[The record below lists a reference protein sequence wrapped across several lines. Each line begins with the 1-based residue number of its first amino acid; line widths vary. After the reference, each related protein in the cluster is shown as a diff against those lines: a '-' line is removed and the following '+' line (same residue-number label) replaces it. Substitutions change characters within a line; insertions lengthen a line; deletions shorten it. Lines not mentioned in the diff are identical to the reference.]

1 MASYGVGR
9 KNGKSHLVSDLA
21 MKYRLDIPRTAQLGH
36 TKGNPMTTC
45 KPRLTAG
52 PAYENSLIVSGD
64 LVERIRE
71 LLFSMPAPSDATNW
85 SHVAELVEVN
95 SQLCRV
101 IAFLDGIAG

>member
-1 MASYGVGR
+1 MTSNSVKR
-9 KNGKSHLVSDLA
+9 KNGKSHLVSDEA
-21 MKYRLDIPRTAQLGH
+21 KYRLDIPRTAQLGH

-101 IAFLDGIAG
+101 IAFLDGTSK